1 MTSINRRN
9 QPPGSSPSRNPPGS
23 PRPPSSNRQNSSV
36 SSANGLGR
44 SPSLRATNGLSRPV
58 RGSVKKHS
66 PNTSFL
72 NTNANVS
79 DEASEDDARAEDAA
93 VLDELR
99 DRLQKAETASEEY
112 RRQLSMLQKRL
123 DESLQEHG
131 KLEDSVHESEAKIND
146 LEDEKVHLLRQKR
159 ETETLFESE
168 RTAMAQDR
176 SEQKAR
182 EENLTNTIQRLKA
195 SQKEL
200 RVNGDE
206 NKDFAMPRMSRFAT
220 IGVKC

>member
-9 QPPGSSPSRNPPGS
+9 HPPGTSPSRNSPGS

-58 RGSVKKHS
+58 RGSVKRHS

-72 NTNANVS
+72 NTNTNIS
-79 DEASEDDARAEDAA
+79 DEASEDNTRTEDTS

-112 RRQLSMLQKRL
+112 RRQLSMLQTRL
-123 DESLQEHG
+123 DESLQEQG
-131 KLEDSVHESEAKIND
+131 KLEDGVHESEAKIND
-146 LEDEKVHLLRQKR
+146 LEDEKVRLLRQKR

-168 RTAMAQDR
+168 RIAMAHDKA
-176 SEQKAR
+176 EQKAR
-182 EENLTNTIQRLKA
+182 EEDLTSTIQRLKA

-206 NKDFAMPRMSRFAT
+206 NKEFSMPCKSRFT
-220 IGVKC
+220 NTGVKV